1 MVRPSMKK
9 GRVTMALVAPTYF
22 MISISRRRAKTLRR
36 MVLPTVMMLT
46 IISTAMMA
54 CPPLVT
60 TFWISTKVLVISTG
74 ADTLY
79 TPGMVW
85 NCWLMADIWLRSLRE
100 TR

>member
-1 MVRPSMKK
+1 MVRPSTKK
-9 GRVTMALVAPTYF
+9 GSVTMALVAPTYF

-46 IISTAMMA
+46 AIRTRMMI

-60 TFWISTKVLVISTG
+60 ARWISTKVCVISTG
-74 ADTLY
+74 AETLY

-85 NCWLMADIWLRSLRE
+85 KVWLMEAIWLRSLSE

>member
-1 MVRPSMKK
+1 
-9 GRVTMALVAPTYF
+9 
-22 MISISRRRAKTLRR
+22 
-36 MVLPTVMMLT
+36 
-46 IISTAMMA
+46 MA